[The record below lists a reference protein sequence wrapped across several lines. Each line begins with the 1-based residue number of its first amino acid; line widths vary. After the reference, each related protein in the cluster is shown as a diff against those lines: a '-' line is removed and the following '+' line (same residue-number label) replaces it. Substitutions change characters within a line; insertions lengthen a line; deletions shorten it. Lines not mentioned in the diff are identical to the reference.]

1 MYDYL
6 IIPENSFLVC
16 VFVHLLVKLM
26 QLIEVLQWNMIAKI
40 MYFVVSYS
48 GYINQYKKRL
58 GCQTKKI
65 SIEQC

>member
-1 MYDYL
+1 MYDL
-6 IIPENSFLVC
+6 KLIPENGSSLC
-16 VFVHLLVKLM
+16 VFVYLLAKLM
-26 QLIEVLQWNMIAKI
+26 QLWNMIAKI
-40 MYFVVSYS
+40 MFFIVTYS